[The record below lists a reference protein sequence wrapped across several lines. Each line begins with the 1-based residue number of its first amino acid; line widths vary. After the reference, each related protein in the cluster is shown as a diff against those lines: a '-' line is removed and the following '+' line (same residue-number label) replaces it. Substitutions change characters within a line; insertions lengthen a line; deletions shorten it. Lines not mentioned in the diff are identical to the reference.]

1 MIWRVA
7 TIALAVVL
15 AVMAFASVRRGR
27 EAPEPGPPPVRAAL
41 ELPADVELGAGDD
54 VLDAAVSPDAREIVF
69 VASSAG
75 VPRLWRRRLDADR
88 AEPLT
93 GTDGASMPAWKRG
106 GGVVSFFAGGAL
118 KQISLADGAI
128 RDLADAPSPAGASW
142 LADGSLLYAPEAR
155 GLIKRLGDGVASN
168 TTALREGDV
177 RHAFPEAVGDTG
189 DFLYVAEVANGR
201 RVVRLVRDGKEFD
214 LTRTSGH
221 AVMVSDLL
229 VHVMDGALSV
239 QRFDAVAGTL
249 AARPARLAFD
259 VGVSATGRAF
269 FAAAPRVVV
278 WAASAQ
284 RARQLAWLDLQGQPT
299 GTISEPA
306 DYWQVRLSPDD
317 RTAAVTML
325 DPLLRT
331 LDVFAMPTA
340 ASSGSGRRVT
350 LSITADSDPVWS
362 PDGSRIAFRSMQ
374 GGQPGVFARPP
385 QFSEEA
391 DQPVLRSE
399 LDETP
404 TDWRGGTLL
413 FHTPGADTGFDVWVL
428 DVASGNRR
436 EVARSGFNESD
447 ARWSPDS
454 RWVVYVSDEP
464 GRSEIFV
471 ERWPQD
477 GRKWRVTSAGGT
489 RPRWQ
494 RDSRGLFFLRD
505 GAVMRAELI
514 ERGAEVSFSAP
525 VRVANLPGVRD
536 YAPAHL
542 SDRLLA
548 IIPVERAA
556 SPRAR
561 VIVDWM
567 SLVPTPRQ

>member
-1 MIWRVA
+1 MIWRIA
-7 TIALAVVL
+7 TIVL
-15 AVMAFASVRRGR
+15 AVALALVAFTAVRSSRQPP
-27 EAPEPGPPPVRAAL
+27 APSLPPIRAAL

-54 VLDAAVSPDAREIVF
+54 VLDAAVSPDGREIVF
-69 VASSAG
+69 VATSAG
-75 VPRLWRRRLDADR
+75 VPRLWRRAFDADR
-88 AEPLT
+88 VEPLT
-93 GTDGASMPAWKRG
+93 GTDGASMPAWKRN

-118 KQISLADGAI
+118 RQIALAEGAV
-128 RDLADAPSPAGASW
+128 RDLTGAPSPGGASW
-142 LADGSLLYAPEAR
+142 LADGSLLYAAEAR
-155 GLIKRLGDGVASN
+155 GSIKRLRDAVASDA
-168 TTALREGDV
+168 TRLRDGDV
-177 RHAFPEAVGDTG
+177 RHTAPEAVGDTG

-201 RVVRLVRDGKEFD
+201 RVVRLVRDGAEVD

-221 AVMVSDLL
+221 AAMLGELL
-229 VHVMDGALSV
+229 VHVLDGALSV
-239 QRFDAVAGTL
+239 QRFDAAAGTL
-249 AARPARLAFD
+249 TARPARLAFD

-269 FAAAPRVVV
+269 FAAAPRLVV
-278 WAASAQ
+278 WAASAP
-284 RARQLAWLDLQGQPT
+284 RARQLAWFDLQGQ
-299 GTISEPA
+299 GAGSVSEPA

-317 RTAAVTML
+317 RTVAATML

-331 LDVFAMPTA
+331 LDVFAIPA
-340 ASSGSGRRVT
+340 ATSGSGRRVT
-350 LSITADSDPVWS
+350 LSITADSDPVWAS
-362 PDGSRIAFRSMQ
+362 DGSRIVFRSMQ
-374 GGQPGVFARPP
+374 GGQPNIFARPP

-413 FHTPGADTGFDVWVL
+413 FHAPAPDTGVDVWAL
-428 DVASGNRR
+428 DLASGNQR

-447 ARWSPDS
+447 ARWSPDG
-454 RWVVYVSDEP
+454 RWVAYVSDEP
-464 GRSEIFV
+464 GRPEIFV

-494 RDSRGLFFLRD
+494 RDGRGLFLLRD
-505 GAVMRAELI
+505 GALMRAELV
-514 ERGAEVSFSAP
+514 ERGPEVSFGAP
-525 VRVANLPGVRD
+525 ARVATLPGVRD
-536 YAPAHL
+536 YAPAHR

-548 IIPVERAA
+548 IVPVPRSE

-567 SLVPTPRQ
+567 SLVSSPPQ